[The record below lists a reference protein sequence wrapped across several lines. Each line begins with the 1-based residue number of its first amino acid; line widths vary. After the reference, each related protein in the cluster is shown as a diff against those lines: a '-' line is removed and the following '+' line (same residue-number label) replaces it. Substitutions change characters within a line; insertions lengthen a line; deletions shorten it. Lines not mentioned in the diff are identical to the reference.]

1 MKKSRLYRRSQVFC
15 RITHES
21 SSIEPFKVGGGVM
34 AGTSSVIKCQL
45 TTRYCVSSRMFAL
58 NSIFTKYP
66 MKFRMPA
73 EGIEPTRSCDHW
85 ILSPARLPVPPR
97 RREKIK
103 LQKRSGSSSVRNNAW
118 RPSHRFEN
126 EIRRLNTA
134 WRTKNFPQNN
144 RCARRVW
151 GTQSLFPNCV
161 GRCADARLI
170 ICSRDGHLCPRS
182 SLRLFNPRTWLVSL
196 GRNRW

>member
-1 MKKSRLYRRSQVFC
+1 
-15 RITHES
+15 
-21 SSIEPFKVGGGVM
+21 
-34 AGTSSVIKCQL
+34 
-45 TTRYCVSSRMFAL
+45 
-58 NSIFTKYP
+58 
-66 MKFRMPA
+66 MPA

-170 ICSRDGHLCPRS
+170 ICSRDSDFRRRTG
-182 SLRLFNPRTWLVSL
+182 LRLLWRDPHIRLVSF
-196 GRNRW
+196 GRNNRRNNDALDFRRRNFRGLLQHHDFLCLLPPGAEWRFGEGPH